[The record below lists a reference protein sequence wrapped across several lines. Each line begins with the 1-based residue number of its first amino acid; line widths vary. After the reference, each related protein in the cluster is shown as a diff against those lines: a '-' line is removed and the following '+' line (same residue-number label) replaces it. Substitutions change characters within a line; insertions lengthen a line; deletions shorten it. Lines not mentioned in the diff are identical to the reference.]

1 MKSRIYSPDL
11 LYEDFYYY
19 SFTEKDA
26 ERAFQ
31 KFIEKNITFKG
42 DPFDDDNEDDDDDHL
57 DELPL

>member
-19 SFTEKDA
+19 VEKDVA
-26 ERAFQ
+26 MSLR

-57 DELPL
+57 DELSF